1 VPRPTTHK
9 LPQITAFFWVM
20 KILAT
25 TLGETGG
32 DLLAQTL
39 KVGYAVSSLIF
50 VAALVISV
58 VAQIRARRFNPAL
71 YWAVI
76 VFTCTA
82 GTTMSDYLNRGFG
95 GATAD
100 APEYARGALI
110 LVSGL
115 IAVFVIWAWSGQTFN
130 VERITTPGGELLYWT
145 AILFSNTLGTSFGD
159 FLADT
164 SGLGFGG
171 SALVIIAIMAVIL
184 GFHYGTRASKTLLF
198 WLAFVLTR
206 PLGATVGD
214 LFTKPIAKGGLNLGT
229 LGSSIVLTSVLAA
242 GVVWSW
248 WRRQDLNARTA
259 PVVT

>member
-1 VPRPTTHK
+1 
-9 LPQITAFFWVM
+9 
-20 KILAT
+20 
-25 TLGETGG
+25 
-32 DLLAQTL
+32 
-39 KVGYAVSSLIF
+39 
-50 VAALVISV
+50 
-58 VAQIRARRFNPAL
+58 
-71 YWAVI
+71 
-76 VFTCTA
+76 
-82 GTTMSDYLNRGFG
+82 
-95 GATAD
+95 
-100 APEYARGALI
+100 
-110 LVSGL
+110 
-115 IAVFVIWAWSGQTFN
+115 
-130 VERITTPGGELLYWT
+130 
-145 AILFSNTLGTSFGD
+145 FGD

-171 SALVIIAIMAVIL
+171 SALFIVAIMAVIL
-184 GFHYGTRASKTLLF
+184 GLHYRTGVSKTLLF